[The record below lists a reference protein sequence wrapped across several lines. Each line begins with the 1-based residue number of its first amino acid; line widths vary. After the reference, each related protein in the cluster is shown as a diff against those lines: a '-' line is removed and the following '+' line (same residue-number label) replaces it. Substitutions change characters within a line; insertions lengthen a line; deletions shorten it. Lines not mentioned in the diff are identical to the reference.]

1 MPNDRPVFGIATALT
16 EHTIAPDLLG
26 RWLEANGFE
35 SLWFG
40 EHSHMPVQLKS
51 ERQSYKEVPEA
62 FKEMYDPLVALTSV
76 AAATKTLKLGTSV
89 LLATEHHPIR
99 LAKMLSTLDR
109 ISDGR
114 VIVGVGGGWSAEEM
128 ADYGVRFKDRWKVLR
143 ESVLAMR
150 EIWGNEVA
158 AFNGDFIKFP
168 PMWSG
173 PKPIKGARLPVL
185 LGASSTLALPRIAE
199 YGDGWVPVDQGDAM
213 PALMESLRAHMAT
226 TRRSFDDLD
235 HTILTHPLARYAGD
249 SDALTHRVAELHAM
263 GFRRI
268 LLTLPS
274 DTSDA
279 QWATLESLHQ
289 VVQAFS
295 IDANRFRTARS
306 CRDPAQRSTGP

>member
-1 MPNDRPVFGIATALT
+1 MSNDRPVFGIATALT
-16 EHTIAPDLLG
+16 EHTIAPDVLG
-26 RWLEANGFE
+26 RWLEAHDFE
-35 SLWFG
+35 SVWFG

-89 LLATEHHPIR
+89 LLVTEHHPIR

-128 ADYGVRFKDRWKVLR
+128 ADYGVTFKERWKVLR

-158 AFNGDFIKFP
+158 AFDGEFISFA

-173 PKPIKGARLPVL
+173 PKPIRGARLPVL
-185 LGASSTLALPRIAE
+185 LGASSTVAFPRIAE

-213 PALMESLRAHMAT
+213 PGLIDSLRAHMAT
-226 TRRSFDDLD
+226 TTRSFDDLD
-235 HTILTHPLARYAGD
+235 HTVLTHPLARYDGD
-249 SDALTHRVAELHAM
+249 TDALSRRVAELHAT
-263 GFRRI
+263 GFRRM

-274 DTSDA
+274 DTPDV
-279 QWATLESLHQ
+279 QWRTLESLHE
-289 VVQAFS
+289 VARAFL
-295 IDANRFRTARS
+295 
-306 CRDPAQRSTGP
+306 